1 MCRSI
6 NAEGES
12 VMEMLQALMETLQ
25 PAEFSVMLDQLLTGL
40 ARCWKGSW
48 ISVLQFHG
56 AMPRVSSSVTPAG
69 LSPATRELLR
79 ECRNASHPWSSSLI
93 WNTGLKR
100 SG

>member
-12 VMEMLQALMETLQ
+12 VMEVLQALMETLQ
-25 PAEFSVMLDQLLTGL
+25 PAEFSVMLDHLLSGL

-48 ISVLQFHG
+48 ISVLQLHG

-69 LSPATRELLR
+69 SSPDKRELLW
-79 ECRNASHPWSSSLI
+79 ECRKACHPWNTSLI
-93 WNTGLKR
+93 RSTGLKR